1 MTNLMTRWRK
11 APAVLAVG
19 AVLALGAC
27 GSDDDSGSDTTA
39 STTATTATAAID
51 YRAIQDYLF
60 DHTELLVQNTATIQ
74 RDAEAY
80 HALAEAA
87 DFDYA
92 RLLRERRPEVARL
105 VRRLQTD
112 FHAANPSYEEME
124 GVVAGVPELAD
135 FDVSIDAGGDA
146 SDPENAVPFS
156 VETPAGRTFR
166 QPGNFNF
173 LVETSVYGTEPRF
186 QAKGVR
192 PDLDGDGT
200 VEFGEAVPDADFLVA
215 TAREFATTARELD
228 AAAREWE
235 PAPEDVFTA
244 LVVMTPT
251 MSEYFESWKNS
262 RFVAGDRATEK
273 AFVTS
278 SRLGDISDILGGLV
292 LVYDSVQPTIT
303 DVDADQAQ
311 QTGRSLKQLHRFAQR
326 LENEEAD
333 GRRFTAGDADTL
345 GGDAQDRAEA
355 IAGQISQA
363 AGQLNIT
370 LEN

>member
-19 AVLALGAC
+19 AALAFGAC
-27 GSDDDSGSDTTA
+27 GGDDSSSGDTNA
-39 STTATTATAAID
+39 STTATNATAAID
-51 YRAIQDYLF
+51 YAAIQDYLYA
-60 DHTELLVQNTATIQ
+60 HTEALVENTAAIE
-74 RDAEAY
+74 RDAVAY

-87 DFDYA
+87 GFDYA
-92 RLLRERRPEVARL
+92 RLLATRRPEVERL
-105 VRRLQTD
+105 VRRLQQD
-112 FHAANPSYEEME
+112 FHVANPSYEEME

-135 FDVSIDAGGDA
+135 FDVIIDAGGDA

-156 VETPAGRTFR
+156 IETPAGRTFR

-173 LVETSVYGTEPRF
+173 LVETAVYGTEPRF

-192 PDLDGDGT
+192 PDLDGDGR
-200 VEFGEAVPDADFLVA
+200 VEFGEAVPDADFVVA
-215 TAREFATTARELD
+215 TARQFASTARELD
-228 AAAREWE
+228 AAARKWE

-278 SRLGDISDILGGLV
+278 SRLGDITDILGGLV
-292 LVYDSVQPTIT
+292 LVYDSVEPTIAG
-303 DVDADQAQ
+303 VDADQAR
-311 QTGRSLKQLHRFAQR
+311 QTGRSLKQLHRFATR

-345 GGDAQDRAEA
+345 GGEAQDQAEA
-355 IAGQISQA
+355 VAGQISQA